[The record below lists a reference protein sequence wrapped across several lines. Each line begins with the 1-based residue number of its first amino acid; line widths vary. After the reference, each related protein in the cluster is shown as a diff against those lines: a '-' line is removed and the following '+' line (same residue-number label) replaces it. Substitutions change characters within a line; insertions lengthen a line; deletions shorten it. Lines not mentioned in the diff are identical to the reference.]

1 MNRLSLLAALAAL
14 LASVAFGGP
23 GVAQAHEHRDV
34 GEYSIVVGFLNEP
47 ALAGEPN
54 GLDLR
59 VSRHTETS
67 SGGDEHAAG
76 EEEGHSDEEEAGT
89 PVEGLEE
96 SLQAEVIVGG
106 GAQTL
111 PLELEP
117 RFGQPGAYVAHFVP
131 TRAGDYSFRIFG
143 TIEGM
148 EVDERFDSGP
158 ETFSPVNDVADLQ
171 FPDKVPGVAE
181 VHSAVDRLDE
191 RVAALESSGSGSTRE
206 NVALGLGAA
215 GLIAGLAGLGAA
227 GLVLMR
233 PRA

>member
-14 LASVAFGGP
+14 LTSVAFGAP
-23 GVAQAHEHRDV
+23 GVARAHEHRDV

-47 ALAGEPN
+47 ALVGEPN

-59 VSRHTETS
+59 VSRHTETP
-67 SGGDEHAAG
+67 SGADEHAAG
-76 EEEGHSDEEEAGT
+76 EEGHSDEEEAGT
-89 PVEGLEE
+89 PVEGLEKT
-96 SLQAEVIVGG
+96 LQAEVIVGG

-117 RFGQPGAYVAHFVP
+117 RFGQPGAYVAHFIP

-143 TIEGM
+143 AIDGM
-148 EVDERFDSGP
+148 EIDERFDSGP
-158 ETFSPVNDVADLQ
+158 ETFSPVLDVADLQ
-171 FPDKVPGVAE
+171 FPEKVPGAAALQD
-181 VHSAVDRLDE
+181 AVDQLDS
-191 RVAALESSGSGSTRE
+191 RVTALESSGSGSTRE

-227 GLVLMR
+227 GLALMR
-233 PRA
+233 SRA